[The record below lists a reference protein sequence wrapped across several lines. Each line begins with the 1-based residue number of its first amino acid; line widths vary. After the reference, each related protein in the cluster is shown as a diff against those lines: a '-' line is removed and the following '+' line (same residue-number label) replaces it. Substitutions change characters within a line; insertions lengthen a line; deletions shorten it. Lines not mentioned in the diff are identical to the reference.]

1 MTAALDRTLAL
12 LNQPPP
18 RAIPGQLDLTR
29 SDTVQHLSDPQ
40 MEATYYG
47 VPVAYVG
54 EDGEMLA
61 LGHHEHRRVLAAF
74 NAHAR
79 RHYGLVN
86 LADDQNATAAPW
98 LADLHQQWALFST
111 PDPATSDYAW
121 VTEEVAE
128 GSPNALPV
136 TFLPAI

>member
-1 MTAALDRTLAL
+1 MT
-12 LNQPPP
+12 Q
-18 RAIPGQLDLTR
+18 
-29 SDTVQHLSDPQ
+29 LSDPQ

-61 LGHHEHRRVLAAF
+61 LGHHEPRRVIAAF

-79 RHYGLVN
+79 CHYGLAN
-86 LADDQNATAAPW
+86 LADDAGATAAPW
-98 LADLHQQWALFST
+98 FKDLHQQWAVFT
-111 PDPATSDYAW
+111 APDPAESDYAW
-121 VTEEVAE
+121 FTDEVTEGAP
-128 GSPNALPV
+128 GALPV